1 MAPPPTPSTSGSHA
15 HDHPPVHGV
24 ETDPVLDLDT
34 VLDALRAQGSRITAP
49 RRAVIET
56 LIAGGGH
63 LSAEDVAD
71 ALDGH
76 EPPIH
81 LSTVYRTLE
90 ALEELGIIT
99 HAHVGHGRAIYR
111 LAGDA
116 HLHAECDT
124 CGRIIHVAPD
134 ALDALAATLAA
145 DQDFDLQTNHFSLL
159 GRCAECRA
167 DVGATPHRHGRR

>member
-1 MAPPPTPSTSGSHA
+1 VVPPPTGSAPHA
-15 HDHPPVHGV
+15 HGGDDS
-24 ETDPVLDLDT
+24 TLDLDT
-34 VLDALRAQGSRITAP
+34 VLDALRARGSRITAP

-71 ALDGH
+71 ALVDH

-90 ALEELGIIT
+90 ALEDLGIIT

-111 LAGDA
+111 LAGDP

-134 ALDALAATLAA
+134 ALDALAATLA
-145 DQDFDLQTNHFSLL
+145 DEQGFELQTSHFSLL
-159 GRCAECRA
+159 GRCASCRA
-167 DVGATPHRHGRR
+167 EVGATPHRHGRR